1 MRPNFCLTLILCIAI
16 SHLVAQEAPKVRY
29 GKPDLEELKMKT
41 YLPDTTADAVILYD
55 EGQSEV
61 RYDTSKDAFL
71 LTYDRFVRIKILKQ
85 AGTSWGTFKI
95 PIYSFNASKEEIMGI
110 NGITFNLDGEK
121 PVKSEMKKDAVFQ
134 ERENKYWESVKFSLP
149 SVKVGS
155 VIDLRYTLHSPLLW
169 NLQTWIFQY
178 SIPVKWSQ
186 YEVVYPEYFN
196 YNQSLMGYHRL
207 NSKDQK
213 TRNESINFTTI
224 NETSGSGFY
233 QGKIGKRQQENHS
246 IPYVENLYGYTAKDV
261 PAIKEEPYLTTI
273 ENYTTKLKFELSN
286 TDFTKIGGSLKN
298 YTTSWNDIA
307 KELIDDEDF
316 GGQIK
321 PGNFVKETVEKLT
334 AGKANEKDKALA
346 IYDFVQHNL
355 KWDESK
361 TYMPSKPLRKILE
374 EKIGNSAE
382 INLILLT
389 MLQKAGIFADPVILS
404 TRDHG
409 IISPAHATLS
419 DCNYIIVRA
428 TIDNKPVL
436 MDATE
441 SNLPAGLLPY
451 RCLNGKGVVI
461 KKDLAEEIELV
472 NAPSATNTM
481 ASLEIKQGKLT
492 GKILNK
498 LTGLDAFDFRQEVKK
513 TGGPDAQFKQLK
525 EKSEGIEYLNYS
537 YPKIDSLYSDVNKAY
552 DVNIE
557 SNGDDDASILYI
569 YPMATKR
576 MTKNPFTTLTR
587 EYPVDFGVPYNETYT
602 LNLVIP
608 EGYQVE
614 ELPKSKSI
622 VLDDKVGIFTYQIAQ
637 MDRRVVLNMRLS
649 ILKSLF
655 LPSEY
660 PNLKSFFDLIVAKE
674 AEQIVLK
681 KIVAP

>member
-1 MRPNFCLTLILCIAI
+1 MRTNFLLTFILCIAI
-16 SHLVAQEAPKVRY
+16 NHLIAQEAPKVRY

-41 YLPDTTADAVILYD
+41 YLPDTTADAIILYD
-55 EGQSEV
+55 EGQSVV
-61 RYDTSKDAFL
+61 RYDGSSGAFV
-71 LTYDRFVRIKILKQ
+71 LTFDRFVRIKILKQ
-85 AGTSWGTFKI
+85 TGTSWGTFKI
-95 PIYSFNASKEEIMGI
+95 PIYSFNASKEEFKGI
-110 NGITFNLDGEK
+110 NGITYNLEGEK

-134 ERENKYWESVKFSLP
+134 ERENKYWESAKFSLP

-155 VIDLRYTLHSPLLW
+155 VIDLKYTIHSPFLW
-169 NLQTWIFQY
+169 NLQTWTFQY

-186 YEVVYPEYFN
+186 YEVVYPEYFS
-196 YNQSLMGYHRL
+196 YNRTSLGYHKF
-207 NSKDQK
+207 NSSDQK
-213 TRNESINFTTI
+213 TK
-224 NETSGSGFY
+224 NETISITANYDASRNNGVGSG
-233 QGKIGKRQQENHS
+233 RQKEIESFSYMANV
-246 IPYVENLYGYTAKDV
+246 YNYTAKDV

-273 ENYTTKLKFELSN
+273 ENYTTKIKFELSN
-286 TDFTKIGGSLKN
+286 IDYTKIGGQFKN
-298 YTTSWNDIA
+298 YTTSWNDIV
-307 KELIDDEDF
+307 KQLIDDPDF

-321 PGNFVKETVEKLT
+321 PGNFVKETVEKLI
-334 AGKANEKDKALA
+334 AGKTSEKEKALA
-346 IYDFVQHNL
+346 IYGYVQHNL
-355 KWDESK
+355 KWDETK
-361 TYMPSKPLRKILE
+361 TYMPSKPLRKILD

-389 MLQKAGIFADPVILS
+389 MLQKAGISADPVILS
-404 TRDHG
+404 TRSHG
-409 IISPAHATLS
+409 IITPFHASLS

-441 SNLPAGLLPY
+441 PNLPAGLLPY
-451 RCLNGKGVVI
+451 RCLNGKGVLV
-461 KKDLAEEIELV
+461 KTDLSEDIELTNV
-472 NAPSATNTM
+472 PSGTTTM
-481 ASLEIKQGKLT
+481 ATLEIKQGKLT

-513 TGGPDAQFKQLK
+513 AGGPDAQFKLLK

-537 YPKIDSLYSDVNKAY
+537 YLKIDSLYSDVNKAY

-557 SNGDDDASILYI
+557 SNGDEDASILYI

-587 EYPVDFGVPYNETYT
+587 EYPVDFGVPYNESYK
-602 LNLVIP
+602 LNLTIP
-608 EGYQVE
+608 DGYQVE

-637 MDRRVVLNMRLS
+637 MDKRVVLNMRFS

>member
-1 MRPNFCLTLILCIAI
+1 MKTYFHLALILLITI
-16 SHLVAQEAPKVRY
+16 NQLFAQEAPKVRY

-61 RYDTSKDAFL
+61 RYDTSKGAFV

-85 AGTSWGTFKI
+85 TGTSWGTFKI
-95 PIYSFNASKEEIMGI
+95 PIYSFNASKEEIKGI
-110 NGITFNLDGEK
+110 NGITFNLEDEK
-121 PVKSEMKKDAVFQ
+121 PVKSEMKKDALFQ
-134 ERENKYWESVKFSLP
+134 ERENKYWESSKFSLP

-155 VIDLRYTLHSPLLW
+155 VIDLRYTIHSPFLW
-169 NLQTWIFQY
+169 NLQTWTFQY

-186 YEVVYPEYFN
+186 YEVVYPEYFS
-196 YNQSLMGYHRL
+196 YNHTSLGYHKL
-207 NSKDQK
+207 NSSDQK
-213 TRNESINFTTI
+213 TKNETVSTTVTYESSRHDGVGSGRQKENESFSYMANVY
-224 NETSGSGFY
+224 N
-233 QGKIGKRQQENHS
+233 
-246 IPYVENLYGYTAKDV
+246 YTAKDV

-273 ENYTTKLKFELSN
+273 ENYTTKIKFELSSR
-286 TDFTKIGGSLKN
+286 DYTKIGGDFKN
-298 YTTSWNDIA
+298 YTTSWNDIVRQ
-307 KELIDDEDF
+307 LIDDPDF

-321 PGNFVKETVEKLT
+321 PGNFVKETVEKLI
-334 AGKANEKDKALA
+334 AGKTSEKDKALA
-346 IYDFVQHNL
+346 IYDYVQHNL

-361 TYMPSKPLRKILE
+361 TYMPSKPLRKILD

-389 MLQKAGIFADPVILS
+389 MLQKAGISADPVILS
-404 TRDHG
+404 TRSHG
-409 IISPAHATLS
+409 ILTPVHASLS

-428 TIDNKPVL
+428 TIDDKPVL

-441 SNLPAGLLPY
+441 PNLPAGLLPY
-451 RCLNGKGVVI
+451 RCLNGKGVLV
-461 KKDLAEEIELV
+461 KTDLSEDIELTNV
-472 NAPSATNTM
+472 PSGNNTM
-481 ASLEIKQGKLT
+481 ANLEIKQGKLT

-513 TGGPDAQFKQLK
+513 AGGPDAQFKLLK

-557 SNGDDDASILYI
+557 SNGDEDATILYI

-587 EYPVDFGVPYNETYT
+587 EYPVDFGAPYNETYK

-608 EGYQVE
+608 DGYQVE

-622 VLDDKVGIFTYQIAQ
+622 VLGDKVGTFNYQIAQ
-637 MDRRVVLNMRLS
+637 MDKRVVLNMRFS

-655 LPSEY
+655 LPTEY
-660 PNLKSFFDLIVAKE
+660 KNLKDFFDLIVAKE

-681 KIVAP
+681 KIVTP

>member
-1 MRPNFCLTLILCIAI
+1 MKTNFFLTLILCIAI
-16 SHLVAQEAPKVRY
+16 NHLIAQETPKVRY

-41 YLPDTTADAVILYD
+41 YLPDTTAEAVILYD
-55 EGQSEV
+55 EGQSVV
-61 RYDTSKDAFL
+61 RYDATMGAFL
-71 LTYDRFVRIKILKQ
+71 LTFDRFVRIKILKQ
-85 AGTSWGTFKI
+85 TGTSWGTFKI
-95 PIYSFNASKEEIMGI
+95 PIYSFNSSKEEILGI
-110 NGITFNLDGEK
+110 NGITFNLEGEK
-121 PVKSEMKKDAVFQ
+121 SVKSEMKKDAIFQ
-134 ERENKYWESVKFSLP
+134 ERENKYWESTKFSLP

-155 VIDLRYTLHSPLLW
+155 IIDLRYTIHSPFLW

-186 YEVVYPEYFN
+186 YEVVYPEYFS
-196 YNQSLMGYHRL
+196 YNHSSLGYHKL
-207 NSKDQK
+207 NSSDQK
-213 TRNESINFTTI
+213 TKNETISTTVTYESSRHNGVGSGSQKENESFSYLANVY
-224 NETSGSGFY
+224 N
-233 QGKIGKRQQENHS
+233 
-246 IPYVENLYGYTAKDV
+246 YTVKDV

-273 ENYTTKLKFELSN
+273 ENYTTKIKFELSN
-286 TDFTKIGGSLKN
+286 IDYTKIGGDFKN
-298 YTTSWNDIA
+298 YTTSWNDIVR
-307 KELIDDEDF
+307 KLIDDPDF

-321 PGNFVKETVEKLT
+321 PGNFVKETVEKLI
-334 AGKANEKDKALA
+334 AGKASEKDKALA
-346 IYDFVQHNL
+346 IYDYVQHNL

-361 TYMPSKPLRKILE
+361 TYMPSKPLRKILD

-389 MLQKAGIFADPVILS
+389 MLQKAGISADPVILS
-404 TRDHG
+404 TRSHG
-409 IISPAHATLS
+409 ILSPVHASLS

-441 SNLPAGLLPY
+441 PNLPAGLLPY
-451 RCLNGKGVVI
+451 RCLNGNGVLI
-461 KKDLAEEIELV
+461 KTDLPEEIELTNV
-472 NAPSATNTM
+472 PSGDNTM

-513 TGGPDAQFKQLK
+513 AGGQEAQFKLLK
-525 EKSEGIEYLNYS
+525 EKAEGIEYLNYS

-557 SNGDDDASILYI
+557 SNSDEDASILYV
-569 YPMATKR
+569 YPVATKR

-587 EYPVDFGVPYNETYT
+587 EYPVDFGVPYNETYK

-614 ELPKSKSI
+614 ELPKNKSI
-622 VLDDKVGIFTYQIAQ
+622 ALADKTGIFTYQIAQ
-637 MDRRVVLNMRLS
+637 MDNRVVMNMRFS

-655 LPSEY
+655 LPIEY
-660 PNLKSFFDLIVAKE
+660 KNLKDFFDLIVAKE
-674 AEQIVLK
+674 AEQIVFK
-681 KIVAP
+681 KIVTP

>member
-16 SHLVAQEAPKVRY
+16 NHLVAQEAPKVRY

-55 EGQSEV
+55 EGQSVV
-61 RYDTSKDAFL
+61 RYDGSSGAFV

-85 AGTSWGTFKI
+85 TGTSWGTFKI
-95 PIYSFNASKEEIMGI
+95 PIYSFNASKEEFKGI
-110 NGITFNLDGEK
+110 NGITYNLEGEK
-121 PVKSEMKKDAVFQ
+121 PIKSEMKKDAVFQ
-134 ERENKYWESVKFSLP
+134 ERENKYWESAKFSLP

-155 VIDLRYTLHSPLLW
+155 VIDLKYTIHSPFLW
-169 NLQTWIFQY
+169 NLQPWTFQY

-186 YEVVYPEYFN
+186 YEVVYPEYFR
-196 YNQSLMGYHRL
+196 YNHTSLGYHKL
-207 NSKDQK
+207 NSTDHKTKNETISTTVTYVSSGYDRVGSGRQK
-213 TRNESINFTTI
+213 ENESFSYMADVYN
-224 NETSGSGFY
+224 
-233 QGKIGKRQQENHS
+233 
-246 IPYVENLYGYTAKDV
+246 YTAKDV

-273 ENYTTKLKFELSN
+273 ENYTTKIKFELSSR
-286 TDFTKIGGSLKN
+286 DYTKIGGDFKN
-298 YTTSWNDIA
+298 FTTSWNDIVRQ
-307 KELIDDEDF
+307 LIDDPDF

-321 PGNFVKETVEKLT
+321 PGNFVKETVEKLI
-334 AGKANEKDKALA
+334 AGKTSEKEKALA
-346 IYDFVQHNL
+346 IYDYVQHNL
-355 KWDESK
+355 KWDETK
-361 TYMPSKPLRKILE
+361 TYMPSKPLRKILD

-389 MLQKAGIFADPVILS
+389 MLQKAGISADPVILS
-404 TRDHG
+404 TRSHG
-409 IISPAHATLS
+409 ILTPLHASLS

-441 SNLPAGLLPY
+441 PNLPAGLLPY
-451 RCLNGKGVVI
+451 RCLNGKGVLV
-461 KKDLAEEIELV
+461 KTDLSEDIELTNV
-472 NAPSATNTM
+472 PSGTSTM
-481 ASLEIKQGKLT
+481 ATLEIQHGKLT

-498 LTGLDAFDFRQEVKK
+498 LIGLDAFDFRQEVKK
-513 TGGPDAQFKQLK
+513 AGGSDAQFKLLK
-525 EKSEGIEYLNYS
+525 EKSEGIEYLSYS
-537 YPKIDSLYSDVNKAY
+537 YPKIDSIYSDVNKAY
-552 DVNIE
+552 DVSIE
-557 SNGDDDASILYI
+557 SNGDEDASILYI
-569 YPMATKR
+569 YPMATQR

-587 EYPVDFGVPYNETYT
+587 EYPVDFGVPYTESYK
-602 LNLVIP
+602 LNLTIP
-608 EGYQVE
+608 DGYQVE
-614 ELPKSKSI
+614 ELPKNKSI

-637 MDRRVVLNMRLS
+637 MDRRVVLNMRFS

>member
-1 MRPNFCLTLILCIAI
+1 MRTNFCLTLILCIAI
-16 SHLVAQEAPKVRY
+16 NHLVAQEAPKVRY

-41 YLPDTTADAVILYD
+41 YLPDTTSDAVILYD
-55 EGQSEV
+55 EGQSIV
-61 RYDTSKDAFL
+61 RFDGSSGAFV
-71 LTYDRFVRIKILKQ
+71 LTYDRFVRIKILNQ

-95 PIYSFNASKEEIMGI
+95 PIYSYNASKEEIMGI

-134 ERENKYWESVKFSLP
+134 ERENKYWESAKFSLP

-155 VIDLRYTLHSPLLW
+155 VIDLRYTIHSPFLW
-169 NLQTWIFQY
+169 NLQPWTFQY

-186 YEVVYPEYFN
+186 YEVVYPEYFS
-196 YNQSLMGYHRL
+196 YNHSTLGYHAL
-207 NSKDQK
+207 NSKDFK
-213 TRNESINFTTI
+213 TQSQNISYTTDESSSSNEYVGKGSEKVNRTI
-224 NETSGSGFY
+224 SYMANIY
-233 QGKIGKRQQENHS
+233 N
-246 IPYVENLYGYTAKDV
+246 YTAKDV
-261 PAIKEEPYLTTI
+261 PAINEEPYLTTI
-273 ENYTTKLKFELSN
+273 ENYTTKIKFELSN
-286 TDFTKIGGSLKN
+286 IDYTKIGGDFKN
-298 YTTSWNDIA
+298 FTTSWNDIVR
-307 KELIDDEDF
+307 KLIDDPDF

-321 PGNFVKETVEKLT
+321 PGNFVKETVEKLI
-334 AGKANEKDKALA
+334 AGKPSEKDKALA
-346 IYDFVQHNL
+346 IYDYVQHNI

-361 TYMPSKPLRKILE
+361 TYMPSKPLRKILD

-389 MLQKAGIFADPVILS
+389 MLQKAGISADPVILS
-404 TRDHG
+404 TRSHG
-409 IISPAHATLS
+409 ILTPVHASLS

-441 SNLPAGLLPY
+441 PNLPAGLLPY
-451 RCLNGKGVVI
+451 RCLNGKGVLV
-461 KKDLAEEIELV
+461 KTDLSEDIELTNV
-472 NAPSATNTM
+472 PSGTNTM
-481 ASLEIKQGKLT
+481 ATLEIQHGKLT

-498 LTGLDAFDFRQEVKK
+498 LIGLDAFDFRQEVKK
-513 TGGPDAQFKQLK
+513 AGGQNAQFKLLK
-525 EKSEGIEYLNYS
+525 EKSEGIEYLSYS
-537 YPKIDSLYSDVNKAY
+537 YPKIDSIYSDVNKTY

-557 SNGDDDASILYI
+557 SNGDEDASILYI

-587 EYPVDFGVPYNETYT
+587 EYPVDFGVPYTESYK
-602 LNLVIP
+602 LNLTIP
-608 EGYQVE
+608 DGYQVE

-637 MDRRVVLNMRLS
+637 MDRRVVLNMRFS

-681 KIVAP
+681 KIVTP